1 MSWLLIL
8 TMYSGHGMSVTTVHL
23 GDAISC
29 KRAGLAFVKQ
39 VEDNSVAK
47 FSCVEVRQ

>member
-8 TMYSGHGMSVTTVHL
+8 TMYSGHGVSVTTTLL

-29 KRAGLAFVKQ
+29 KRAGLSFVKQ
-39 VEDNSVAK
+39 VEDQSVAK
-47 FSCVEVRQ
+47 FSCVEVRR